1 MIFYIYIY
9 RTKLYFRWQFILN
22 GLSHVIEFWDSKMS
36 GKKKIAVDSK
46 VIYFKQFDG
55 DITFGLTF
63 TIGYNTFNL
72 KQYSE
77 NVYHMFVDGYSFKEL
92 QNQEQIEKKMLIQ
105 KKERDKLKK
114 KKMEDEYYRRAL
126 KYNGNDYY
134 EGKEKTLLNNNTNNN
149 NIQYN
154 YEYYKKHRGDY
165 INNYNNYNYYGN
177 NINNNNY
184 NNQDNI
190 LNQEDIDQINQNLNN
205 NQNNNYNINN
215 NINNN
220 YQNNNQYNQNY
231 QEEPKNN
238 YNEDK
243 DNLYPSFSQ
252 IQNKENNTGY
262 NNHLNLNDYG
272 NDNNNYNNH
281 NNNNNNNN
289 LMNQIEDVFS
299 SDQYQ
304 NQNQNKQINKTTKID
319 LPSYSEIYQKN
330 NSNSEIKN
338 KTIKKSNKDN
348 DNKLFDYIGNLNNNG
363 NKDGQKLI
371 ESIPIEND
379 KGGYH
384 FGFEN
389 DESQFKVDE
398 NNQIQMDIYNH
409 DKVDKEKKKIF
420 LNKSSFKIPLKKE
433 DYDMDNPYNDD

>member
-36 GKKKIAVDSK
+36 GKKKIAVDSR

-154 YEYYKKHRGDY
+154 YEYY
-165 INNYNNYNYYGN
+165 NYGN

-319 LPSYSEIYQKN
+319 LPSYSEIYPKN
-330 NSNSEIKN
+330 N
-338 KTIKKSNKDN
+338 N

-389 DESQFKVDE
+389 DESQFKMDE